1 MTLENGLKVNSR
13 IEVALANDEN
23 QIFGHSLIQ
32 EVLDESFSIMI
43 PVYDGHT
50 LYLNAG
56 DDVIVSLLINKARY
70 AFKTEVIS
78 KKMESDIKLAVLKMP
93 KKIATADRRNLVR
106 IKTLLP
112 VKYEI
117 LEEKE
122 QMGNLENIE
131 LSKEAFITDISG
143 KGLSL
148 SLKKPLSMDVIMVL
162 SIHLKTDN
170 INANVKLLG
179 EVVRCEQNINRRYQI
194 GVQFLKITPRQEDLI
209 IKYVFHCLRR
219 SIQLNRD
226 DY

>member
-1 MTLENGLKVNSR
+1 MMLENGLKVNSR

-23 QIFGHSLIQ
+23 QVFGHSLIQ

-50 LYLNAG
+50 LYLDEG
-56 DDVIVSLLINKARY
+56 DEVIVSILINKVRY

-78 KKMESDIKLAVLKMP
+78 KKMESDIKLVVLKMP
-93 KKIATADRRNLVR
+93 KQIATADRRNLVR

-117 LEEKE
+117 LEKD
-122 QMGNLENIE
+122 QMENWENIE
-131 LSKEAFITDISG
+131 LSKEAFITDLSG

-148 SLKKPLSMDVIMVL
+148 SFKRPLSMDEIMVL
-162 SIHLKTDN
+162 SIYLKTDN
-170 INANVKLLG
+170 INVNVKLLG
-179 EVVRCEQNINRRYQI
+179 EVVRCEQIINRRYQI

-209 IKYVFHCLRR
+209 VKYVFHCLRR